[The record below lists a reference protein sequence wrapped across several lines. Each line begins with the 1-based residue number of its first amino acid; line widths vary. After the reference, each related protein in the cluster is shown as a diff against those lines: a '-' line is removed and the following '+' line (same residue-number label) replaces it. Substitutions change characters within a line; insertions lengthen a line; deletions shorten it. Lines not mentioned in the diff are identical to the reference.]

1 MICGPGPVL
10 YLLLAFVL
18 NINQAGLVTTQLTG
32 DVRHKVKMGEKNV
45 ACDDGATNLA
55 VDWLDS
61 PLNYTCY
68 HPTTPLLPS
77 TLETVVKCE
86 DLAEDYFP
94 QHFCMTDA
102 LSYDARIPTHG
113 DHRPIWPK
121 FGEYR

>member
-10 YLLLAFVL
+10 YLLLAFLL

-68 HPTTPLLPS
+68 HPTTPPLPS
-77 TLETVVKCE
+77 HLPPLLECE
-86 DLAEDYFP
+86 DLPTVRGGPDHAA
-94 QHFCMTDA
+94 QVTD
-102 LSYDARIPTHG
+102 LSDICRATSPNISV
-113 DHRPIWPK
+113 
-121 FGEYR
+121 